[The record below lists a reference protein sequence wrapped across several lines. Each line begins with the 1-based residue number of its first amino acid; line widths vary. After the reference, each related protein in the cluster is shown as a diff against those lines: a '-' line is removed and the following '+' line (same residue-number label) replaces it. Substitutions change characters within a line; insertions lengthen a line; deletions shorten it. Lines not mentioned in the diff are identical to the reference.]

1 MDVDNLE
8 EIEGTH
14 TIYDHV
20 ETLKHLNT
28 LDSDKRAVLFR
39 YIVGSMPL
47 IARKNEIAQWCH
59 VQHALEEHYD
69 IPKTC
74 NAYAMYVLEKCHDS
88 KQSSDTFFVAIN
100 KILNDMN

>member
-1 MDVDNLE
+1 MNVDNLE

-20 ETLKHLNT
+20 DTVKQLNELSELKRN
-28 LDSDKRAVLFR
+28 VIFQ
-39 YIVGSMPL
+39 YIVEGMPL

-59 VQHALEEHYD
+59 VQHALEAHKV

-74 NAYAMYVLEKCHDS
+74 NVYALYILEKCHDNEVE
-88 KQSSDTFFVAIN
+88 DTFFASIN
-100 KILNDMN
+100 KLLIDMN

>member
-8 EIEGTH
+8 EVPATH

-20 ETLKHLNT
+20 DTVKQLNELSELKRN
-28 LDSDKRAVLFR
+28 VIFQ
-39 YIVGSMPL
+39 YIVEGMPL

-59 VQHALEEHYD
+59 VQHALEAHNL

-74 NAYAMYVLEKCHDS
+74 NAYALYVLEKCHS
-88 KQSSDTFFVAIN
+88 ESESETFFVSIN
-100 KILNDMN
+100 KLLTDMD

>member
-8 EIEGTH
+8 EIKGTH

-20 ETLKHLNT
+20 ETLKQLNT
-28 LDSDKRAVLFR
+28 LSALKREVIFN

-59 VQHALEEHYD
+59 VQHTLEAHNV

-74 NAYAMYVLEKCHDS
+74 NAYAMYVLEKCHDA
-88 KQSSDTFFVAIN
+88 KGKDTFFVSIN
-100 KILNDMN
+100 KLLDDMN

>member
-20 ETLKHLNT
+20 ETVKKLNELSELKR
-28 LDSDKRAVLFR
+28 SVIFQ
-39 YIVGSMPL
+39 YIVEGMPL

-59 VQHALEEHYD
+59 VQHALEAHNV

-74 NAYAMYVLEKCHDS
+74 NAYALYILEKCHE
-88 KQSSDTFFVAIN
+88 KGEGETFFASVN
-100 KILNDMN
+100 KLLTDMD

>member
-20 ETLKHLNT
+20 ETVKQLNELSELKRN
-28 LDSDKRAVLFR
+28 VIFQ
-39 YIVGSMPL
+39 YIVEGMPL

-59 VQHALEEHYD
+59 VQHALEAHSL

-74 NAYAMYVLEKCHDS
+74 NAYALYILEKCHS
-88 KQSSDTFFVAIN
+88 ESESETFFVSIN
-100 KILNDMN
+100 KLLTDMD

>member
-20 ETLKHLNT
+20 DTVKQLNELSELKRN
-28 LDSDKRAVLFR
+28 VIFQ
-39 YIVGSMPL
+39 YIVEGMPL

-59 VQHALEEHYD
+59 VQHALEAHKV

-74 NAYAMYVLEKCHDS
+74 NVYALYILEKCHEKDS
-88 KQSSDTFFVAIN
+88 EDTFFASVN
-100 KILNDMN
+100 KLLNDIN

>member
-8 EIEGTH
+8 EIQGTH

-20 ETLKHLNT
+20 ETVKQLNE
-28 LDSDKRAVLFR
+28 LDQSKRNVIFQ
-39 YIVGSMPL
+39 YIVEGMPL

-59 VQHALEEHYD
+59 VQHALEAHNV

-74 NAYAMYVLEKCHDS
+74 NAYALYILERCHE
-88 KQSSDTFFVAIN
+88 KGEGETFFASVN
-100 KILNDMN
+100 KLLADMD

>member
-8 EIEGTH
+8 EIQGTH

-20 ETLKHLNT
+20 ETVKQLNE
-28 LDSDKRAVLFR
+28 LEPSKRNVIFQ
-39 YIVGSMPL
+39 YIVEGMPL

-59 VQHALEEHYD
+59 VQHALEVHNV

-74 NAYAMYVLEKCHDS
+74 NAYALYILERCHEKS
-88 KQSSDTFFVAIN
+88 KGETFFAGIN
-100 KILNDMN
+100 KLLTEMD